1 MARDRRPSATQFHR
15 ASLTE
20 REALVFE
27 AGVKLGG
34 VFHQYLGIP
43 VTPRT
48 SPGLARSI
56 ERAIALQPFVISVQV
71 HIDPKRGPPV
81 GRGRFAYRYLTA
93 EMLHVRVV
101 LRDGAV
107 EVIAELRHRPE
118 LRYSLMSVTRV
129 RDRRARQGR
138 SASGV

>member
-1 MARDRRPSATQFHR
+1 MVPVRRPSATQFHR

-43 VTPRT
+43 VTSRT
-48 SPGLARSI
+48 SASLARSI
-56 ERAIALQPFVISVQV
+56 ERAIGLQPFVVSVHV
-71 HIDPKRGPPV
+71 RIDPKRGPPV

-93 EMLHVRVV
+93 EMLHVRVALQDGPIEV
-101 LRDGAV
+101 L
-107 EVIAELRHRPE
+107 AELRHRPE
-118 LRYSLMSVTRV
+118 LRYSLMSVTSV
-129 RDRRARQGR
+129 RDRKARHPR
-138 SASGV
+138 SARGL

>member
-1 MARDRRPSATQFHR
+1 MVPTRRPSATRFHR
-15 ASLTE
+15 VSLTA

-43 VTPRT
+43 VTSGT
-48 SPGLARSI
+48 ASGLARSI
-56 ERAIALQPFVISVQV
+56 ERAIALQPFVAAARVRIT
-71 HIDPKRGPPV
+71 PNLGPPV
-81 GRGRFAYRYLTA
+81 GQGRFAYRYLTA
-93 EMLHVRVV
+93 EMMYVRVK
-101 LRDGAV
+101 LKDGPV

-129 RDRRARQGR
+129 RDRRRRHIR

>member
-1 MARDRRPSATQFHR
+1 MVSVRRSSATRFHR

-43 VTPRT
+43 VTSRT
-48 SPGLARSI
+48 AAGLARSVA
-56 ERAIALQPFVISVQV
+56 RAIGLQPFVVTARVQ
-71 HIDPKRGPPV
+71 IDPKRGPPI

-93 EMLHVRVV
+93 EMLYVRVT
-101 LRDGAV
+101 LRDGPV

-118 LRYSLMSVTRV
+118 LRYSLMNVTHV
-129 RDRRARQGR
+129 RDRRARHPR
-138 SASGV
+138 SARGL